1 MWVCVINRIA
11 FIEYATEAE
20 AAAAVETYN
29 ESDLDGRTLNVNFAG
44 AKPESQA
51 DAPDRRKY
59 LDSNFCYH
67 NASCLGHD
75 VSSYPWLNMTVET
88 THS

>member
-1 MWVCVINRIA
+1 MCLAYCKCSYVCYRIA

-29 ESDLDGRTLNVNFAG
+29 ESNLDGRTLNVNFAG

-51 DAPDRRKY
+51 DEPDRGKS
-59 LDSNFCYH
+59 LEA
-67 NASCLGHD
+67 ASFA
-75 VSSYPWLNMTVET
+75 TKI
-88 THS
+88 